1 MDFFF
6 SSNCSNQRTNFLLVK
21 IFIFLKN
28 KQILCNIQYSIFDIQ
43 TSSFFKTDIRQVFCT
58 FVNQQCQLIKFL
70 QEIFQRHQIEI
81 KDIWFLFVFMK
92 IITYLARNCK
102 NLCFFC
108 LNSYLYD
115 IAKELKHSKCKTS
128 NNIRLDQC

>member
-1 MDFFF
+1 M
-6 SSNCSNQRTNFLLVK
+6 
-21 IFIFLKN
+21 
-28 KQILCNIQYSIFDIQ
+28 QYSIFKLRHFSTLTD
-43 TSSFFKTDIRQVFCT
+43 SKDIRQVFCT